1 MTESISKV
9 VANDCCIG
17 CGGCGVST
25 GGGAKV
31 FFNEIGLFQAD
42 VHGMEPDSLAIAS
55 QVCPWA
61 DESEDETA
69 MAARL
74 FDPALAKDERIG
86 MYRSTMA
93 ARVVEQERV
102 EGSSSGGMTSWVAQ
116 RLLEEGLVDGVIHVG
131 GAAGDK
137 LFEYRVSTTV
147 DEIITHRKS
156 MYYSVSFAEVLESIR
171 GDGRRY
177 AFVGIPC
184 FVKAVRSLAEIDAT
198 LQEQIIYYLGLVCGH
213 LKSSA
218 YAESMAWQLG
228 VEPDAIGQV
237 DFRIKNP
244 KAGSR
249 GYQFGVRAIGEDNY
263 KTSSPME
270 LVGGS
275 WGHSVFQP
283 NACNFCDD
291 IYAETADVVFAD
303 AWLPKY
309 EADWRGHN
317 IVVTRNEVIDEIISN
332 GFTSGLLEV
341 EPLEVDAVAKAQAG
355 NYRHR
360 RLGLRARL
368 MDDIKSGRWV
378 PRKRVIPGYA
388 GITRQRLGVI
398 RQRRQLSAASFGLF
412 QTAKEAGNLE
422 HYLKGMIPL
431 IAAYDRWS
439 KPSYAKRAVG
449 KAKRSF
455 WLIAAKHQKG
465 RS

>member
-1 MTESISKV
+1 MTESISRV

-31 FFNEIGLFQAD
+31 YFNEIGLFQAD
-42 VHGMEPDSLAIAS
+42 VHEMDSNSLAVAS
-55 QVCPWA
+55 RVCPWS
-61 DESEDETA
+61 DESDDETV

-86 MYRSTMA
+86 MYRSTLA
-93 ARVVEQERV
+93 ARVVEQGRV

-116 RLLEEGLVDGVIHVG
+116 RLLEKNLVDGVIHVG
-131 GAAGDK
+131 SASGDK

-147 DEIITHRKS
+147 DEIIAHRKS

-184 FVKAVRSLAEIDAT
+184 FVKAVRSLADIDSV
-198 LQEQIIYYLGLVCGH
+198 LCDQIIYYLGLVCGH

-228 VEPDAIGQV
+228 VEPGAINRV

-244 KAGSR
+244 AAGSR
-249 GYQFGVRAIGEDNY
+249 GYQFGVQAIGEDDY
-263 KTSSPME
+263 ATSSPMN

-317 IVVTRNEVIDEIISN
+317 IVVTRNEVIDHLISE
-332 GFTSGLLEV
+332 GVASGQLEA
-341 EPLEVDAVAKAQAG
+341 EPLEVDSVAKAQAG

-360 RLGLRARL
+360 RLGLRVRL
-368 MDDIKSGRWV
+368 MDDIKAGRWV
-378 PRKRVIPGYA
+378 PRKRVDPGSE
-388 GITRQRLGVI
+388 GISRQRLGVI

-412 QTAKEAGNLE
+412 HTAKITGDLE
-422 HYLKGMIPL
+422 HYLKGIAPL
-431 IAAYDRWS
+431 IKAYDRWS
-439 KPSYAKRAVG
+439 KPSYGKRAVG
-449 KAKRSF
+449 KVKRSF
-455 WLIAAKHQKG
+455 WQIRGKFRKN
-465 RS
+465 

>member
-9 VANDCCIG
+9 IANDCCIG

-31 FFNEIGLFQAD
+31 FFSDIGMFQAD
-42 VHGMEPDSLAIAS
+42 LDSMDAKSRANAS
-55 QVCPWA
+55 RVCPWA
-61 DESEDETA
+61 DESDDETA

-86 MYRSTMA
+86 MYRNTVA
-93 ARVVEQERV
+93 ARVVEQGRV

-116 RLLEEGLVDGVIHVG
+116 RLLEKNLVDGVIHVG
-131 GAAGDK
+131 NASEDR

-147 DEIITHRKS
+147 EEINAHRKS
-156 MYYSVSFAEVLESIR
+156 MYYSVSFAEVLERIR

-184 FVKAVRSLAEIDAT
+184 FIKAVRSLADVDAV
-198 LQEQIIYYLGLVCGH
+198 LREQIIYYLGLVCGH
-213 LKSSA
+213 LKTSA

-228 VEPDAIGQV
+228 VEPSEIGRV

-244 KAGSR
+244 DAGSR
-249 GYQFGVRAIGEDNY
+249 GYQFGVQAIGKDSY
-263 KTSSPME
+263 TTSSPMD

-291 IYAETADVVFAD
+291 IYAETADVVFGD

-317 IVVTRNEVIDEIISN
+317 IVVTRNEVIDGLISD
-332 GFTSGLLEV
+332 GVASGQLEV

-360 RLGLRARL
+360 RLGLRVRL
-368 MDDIKSGRWV
+368 MDDIKAGRWV
-378 PRKRVIPGYA
+378 PQKRVEPGYS
-388 GITRQRLGVI
+388 GISSQRLGVI

-412 QTAKEAGNLE
+412 QIAKEKGDLE
-422 HYLKGMIPL
+422 HYLKGMVPL
-431 IAAYDRWS
+431 IRAYDRWS
-439 KPSYAKRAVG
+439 KPSYSKRAVG

-455 WLIAAKHQKG
+455 WLIVARCRKIG
-465 RS
+465 S